1 MSEIMNDRLIENLE
15 ADLAVAWQDLQE
27 MEADIAGGMDVPENQ
42 IERLEASV
50 KPIER
55 KITDAKNDKT

>member
-1 MSEIMNDRLIENLE
+1 MNDRLIKNLE

-27 MEADIAGGMDVPENQ
+27 MEADIKGGMDVPESQ

-50 KPIER
+50 KQIER
-55 KITDAKNDKT
+55 KIKDAKNDKT